1 MRVLGFS
8 DFSDDPSACGLPRE
22 ELRQPDESLPSGIDA
37 VVDRRARSPAQGA
50 PAGLPLSAPTG
61 VPEDI
66 LRKLAAVAV
75 EGSEAPKAKAL
86 REAYAIPDKPV
97 GLEETRRI
105 WREVAPLWIRQAEAL
120 GIKLD

>member
-1 MRVLGFS
+1 M
-8 DFSDDPSACGLPRE
+8 
-22 ELRQPDESLPSGIDA
+22 
-37 VVDRRARSPAQGA
+37 ARGETL
-50 PAGLPLSAPTG
+50 AGLAERYYGNVAMESVLVAANYLYLQATPAIPPQRTG